1 YNWQLLDREVFL
13 ALWIVIFGLMGLYL
27 LGKIKFSHDSDLPY
41 LSVPRTVL
49 TIIVF
54 SFVVYM
60 IPGMWGA
67 PLKSIAAFLPPI
79 GTQDFDLSSATH
91 AAPAASGD
99 ASSRKHYTHFHS
111 RATIKGF
118 DPYYDY
124 DEALAA
130 AKAQNKPLMI
140 DFTGWTCVNCRKME
154 ASVWSD
160 PKVRNL
166 INENFI
172 LVELYVDEHD
182 LKLPEA
188 EQYVSKETGKKINT
202 VGKKNTDFQITR
214 FQSNSQ
220 PLYAIVG
227 ADEQLLVPASGANYD
242 IDSYAAYL
250 QSAIDA
256 YKAK

>member
-1 YNWQLLDREVFL
+1 
-13 ALWIVIFGLMGLYL
+13 
-27 LGKIKFSHDSDLPY
+27 
-41 LSVPRTVL
+41 
-49 TIIVF
+49 
-54 SFVVYM
+54 
-60 IPGMWGA
+60 MWGA

-91 AAPAASGD
+91 AAPAASAD

-250 QSAIDA
+250 HSAIDA

>member
-1 YNWQLLDREVFL
+1 
-13 ALWIVIFGLMGLYL
+13 
-27 LGKIKFSHDSDLPY
+27 
-41 LSVPRTVL
+41 
-49 TIIVF
+49 
-54 SFVVYM
+54 
-60 IPGMWGA
+60 
-67 PLKSIAAFLPPI
+67 
-79 GTQDFDLSSATH
+79 
-91 AAPAASGD
+91 
-99 ASSRKHYTHFHS
+99 HFHS

-182 LKLPEA
+182 LKLP
-188 EQYVSKETGKKINT
+188 
-202 VGKKNTDFQITR
+202 
-214 FQSNSQ
+214 
-220 PLYAIVG
+220 
-227 ADEQLLVPASGANYD
+227 
-242 IDSYAAYL
+242 
-250 QSAIDA
+250 
-256 YKAK
+256 